1 MSHKIL
7 IMGAPGAG
15 TTTLG
20 KSLAE
25 RLGCPHFDTDDVY
38 WFTEDALP
46 YRRKRNPDHRRQL
59 LAERLASTDAWVL
72 SGSLCGWGDV
82 FIPQFDRV
90 VWRWLPAALRLPR
103 IEQRERQ
110 RYGDAR
116 LDPGGDLHGV
126 FEKFKQWAADCDE
139 EGSGLR
145 SRQSE
150 LEWLERLTCPV
161 LKLEGDI
168 GVEELVERVVKV
180 VGFKPGPNGVF

>member
-1 MSHKIL
+1 MKKKIH

-20 KSLAE
+20 KALAE
-25 RLGCPHFDTDDVY
+25 QLGHAHFDTDDVY

-59 LAERLASTDAWVL
+59 LAERLASTPNWVL
-72 SGSLCGWGDV
+72 SGSLCGWGDM
-82 FIPQFDRV
+82 FIPQFDLV
-90 VWRWLPAALRLPR
+90 VWRWLPAEVRIHR

-126 FEKFKQWAADCDE
+126 FEKFKVWAAACDE
-139 EGSGLR
+139 PGGGMR
-145 SRQSE
+145 GRDFE
-150 LEWLERLTCPV
+150 LDWLKQLECPII
-161 LKLEGDI
+161 KLETDLP
-168 GVEELVERVVKV
+168 VEKLLEYLLAQIR
-180 VGFKPGPNGVF
+180 G

>member
-1 MSHKIL
+1 MSHKIHIL
-7 IMGAPGAG
+7 GAPGAG
-15 TTTLG
+15 TTTLA
-20 KSLAE
+20 KALAE

-38 WFTEDALP
+38 WFTDDDLP

-59 LAERLASTDAWVL
+59 LTERLGALEAWVL

-82 FIPQFDRV
+82 FIPQFELV
-90 VWRWLPAALRLPR
+90 LWRWLPAALRLPR

-116 LDPGGDLHGV
+116 LDPNGDLHGV
-126 FEKFKQWAADCDE
+126 FEKFKQWAAACDE
-139 EGSGLR
+139 EGGGLR

-161 LKLEGDI
+161 LKLEEDM
-168 GVEELVERVVKV
+168 GVEALLEKV
-180 VGFKPGPNGVF
+180 LQTLRFKP